1 MQQKFFCI
9 SRPKADGPGK
19 KSNKRLTLLPAVFP
33 AIFRV
38 SLFCLRFCLIKYKA
52 ITTRKKWQ

>member
-1 MQQKFFCI
+1 MQQKLFCI

-33 AIFRV
+33 TIFRV
-38 SLFCLRFCLIKYKA
+38 SLFLSHQI
-52 ITTRKKWQ
+52 